1 MRKSNKNIAYAS
13 LDIGTS
19 QIKLG
24 VYCPFLFDK
33 ITIINNLQN
42 ELIYGLSGEVTAEY
56 KVIREKSFMLF
67 KELGG
72 FLQKN
77 KAEILYIGI
86 CGHVSSLI
94 EWSKIKGIPPEKPF
108 PIWLDTTSY
117 NCVEE
122 YNAVMGNGKSK
133 EIIGTF
139 LPSGTNWLFTKL
151 LHRRKSGFPKDSI
164 FLQVS
169 DAIFYELSGDYKTH
183 FSSQI
188 SMVNL
193 KKREYAQ
200 ELLNHLQLDK
210 TCLPSIDYDPSPITE
225 QQKKLFDLPDESFVF
240 PGMADLYTSLYGLRL
255 HDKEGFMLAN
265 TSEQA
270 GAFYLKL
277 PEMLNNFLS
286 ISFNGGFINYG
297 STNTGGNVV
306 SWFLTHVLN
315 RKTNSEILNEL
326 TAKAAAIEPENT
338 PIILPYLQGER
349 APLWNS
355 KLTASIL
362 ELNSYHTEVL
372 NELTAKAASIEPENT
387 PIILPYLQGERAPLW
402 NSKLTASILEL
413 NSFHTEVHLFRGIL
427 ESISFARRQCFEEI
441 GINELPLIKIA
452 GGSSKNTLWNT
463 IRASVL
469 KKTIVVADEKEL
481 AMAGLIYYMLEAKE
495 SSFAKPA
502 INFSITEPKPAWIN
516 VYDEKYARFI
526 KYQKLLS

>member
-1 MRKSNKNIAYAS
+1 MIKSKKNIAFAT

-24 VYCPFLFDK
+24 VYYPFLSNEL
-33 ITIINNLQN
+33 ILINNLQN
-42 ELIYGLSGEVTAEY
+42 ELIYGSSGEVRAEY
-56 KVIREKSFMLF
+56 KVIREKSFQLF
-67 KELGG
+67 KELGS
-72 FLQKN
+72 FLKRN
-77 KAEILYIGI
+77 KAEVLYIGI

-122 YNAVMGNGKSK
+122 YNGVMGNGKSK

-151 LHRRKSGFPKDSI
+151 LHRRKSGFQKDSI

-210 TCLPSIDYDPSPITE
+210 SCLPSIDYDSSPITK
-225 QQKKLFDLPDESFVF
+225 QQKRLFDFPEESFVF
-240 PGMADLYTSLYGLRL
+240 PGMADFYTSLYGLRL

-362 ELNSYHTEVL
+362 ELNSYHTEV
-372 NELTAKAASIEPENT
+372 
-387 PIILPYLQGERAPLW
+387 
-402 NSKLTASILEL
+402 
-413 NSFHTEVHLFRGIL
+413 HLFRAIL

-441 GINELPLIKIA
+441 GIDELHLIKIA

-469 KKTIVVADEKEL
+469 NKRIAVADEKEL
-481 AMAGLIYYMLEAKE
+481 SMAGIIFYIMEANNSPFE
-495 SSFAKPA
+495 KPA
-502 INFSITEPKPAWIN
+502 INFSITEPNPAWIN
-516 VYDEKYARFI
+516 IYDEKYSRFI